1 VSANPPADAQ
11 SVSDLKARVEA
22 ERAGRPFL
30 VFKDGDGRQQLFFF
44 EPGSGGASVGR
55 LGPSDLLLDW
65 DNQVSRLHARFELVG
80 ANWEVVDDGLSRNG
94 TFVNGERLSGR
105 RRLNDGDTLR
115 FGTTTI
121 TFRSPGREQP
131 GAARTVET
139 PGAVETPVGVSFSGG
154 AAAVSVTSLPRPAAP
169 RLLVAAGVGAAIAFA
184 LGVYGRVHTPSQQL
198 VFTLGLSSTIAMK
211 VWLST
216 VVLAFAIA
224 QVVMALWLYG
234 KLPWPARSW
243 LGTAHR
249 LSGRIAFLVSLPVA
263 YHCLWSLG
271 FQSTN
276 TRVLLHS
283 LFGCAFYGAFAA
295 KVTIVRSRGMPGWAL
310 PVAGGLVFTLLVLV
324 WCLSALWFVQNQGF
338 PSL

>member
-1 VSANPPADAQ
+1 MSGVSTNPPTDAQ
-11 SVSDLKARVEA
+11 SVADLKARVEA

-30 VFKDGDGRQQLFFF
+30 VFKDGDGKQQLFFF
-44 EPGSGGASVGR
+44 EPGSAGPSVGR
-55 LGPSDLLLDW
+55 QPPSDLSLDW
-65 DNQVSRLHARFELVG
+65 DHQVSRLHARFELVG

-94 TFVNGERLSGR
+94 TFVNDERLTGR
-105 RRLNDGDTLR
+105 RRLDDGDTLR

-121 TFRSPGREQP
+121 TFRSPEREQP
-131 GAARTVET
+131 GAARGV
-139 PGAVETPVGVSFSGG
+139 GTPVGVSFSGR

-169 RLLVAAGVGAAIAFA
+169 RLLVAAGVGAAVAFA

-234 KLPWPARSW
+234 KLPWPAPSW

-295 KVTIVRSRGMPGWAL
+295 KVTIVRSRRMPGWAL

-338 PSL
+338 PTL